1 MNKDK
6 EVFKLA
12 EEHDGYIITK
22 DLVKN
27 NIRKETLKRLTEN
40 GEIEKVQRGV
50 YIIPEIIP
58 DEYKLI
64 QLKISKGIY
73 SFQTALYLW
82 DLSNKVPEEYHITI
96 YQGYNTKH
104 LKEKYNKIKF
114 HYVKKEILE
123 LGLTSKTSPF
133 GNKIRVYNPE
143 RTICDLIK
151 RKNKIDSQIFSDA
164 ITLYFKSKKKDLSK
178 LSKYAEVLK
187 VQEKLHQYTEVLL

>member
-50 YIIPEIIP
+50 YIVPEIIP